1 MSPSRR
7 ADPPRL
13 DPGHRVVGEDAP
25 LWVPAAAVLVGVVL
39 AGAALWALRAD
50 GEGAGSVALA
60 APAARP
66 TLTAPSTTLPPPT
79 TVAPSST
86 VTPSSTVAPD
96 TAPTVAT
103 TAAVTATVPATTA
116 TPAPAC
122 PSPVAIWFPAGS
134 ATPQLDP
141 TALTPLA
148 GWVLAHPGTGLVVR
162 GHASAVG
169 DDQGNLL
176 LSYQRALA
184 VRSVLVGLGV
194 PESTLLV
201 RAAGALEPV
210 TADPADA
217 TNQRAVVEAAPGDC
231 AAS

>member
-39 AGAALWALRAD
+39 AGAALWALRSD
-50 GEGAGSVALA
+50 GTRSGPVAVA
-60 APAARP
+60 AQPAARP
-66 TLTAPSTTLPPPT
+66 TLPALSTLPAPPT
-79 TVAPSST
+79 TRSPST
-86 VTPSSTVAPD
+86 TVAPD
-96 TAPTVAT
+96 TAPAVAT
-103 TAAVTATVPATTA
+103 TAAVTATVPVTTA